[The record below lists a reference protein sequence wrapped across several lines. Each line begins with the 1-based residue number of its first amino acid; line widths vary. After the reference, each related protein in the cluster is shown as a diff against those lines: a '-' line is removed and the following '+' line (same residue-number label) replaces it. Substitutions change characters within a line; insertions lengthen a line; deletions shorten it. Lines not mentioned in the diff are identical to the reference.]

1 MRVEQLS
8 LFPEVAPQTEY
19 ALPPLEMPEV
29 NANSSL
35 AAAIGAFHTHM
46 LRTGFAENTI
56 KSFLGDL
63 RLLSK
68 FLGLTRPIGKAGTQD
83 LLDFL
88 TYLRYGRGVPS
99 APKSYARRV
108 TTLKV
113 FFGWLAAE
121 KISPGDV
128 AAPLVHEPAPSP
140 LPEVLYEQQVK
151 ALLKATK
158 ALMQKKRKPD
168 ARPHLLVSLVLHT
181 GLKKSEGLGIRLRHI
196 DISEPSDPILYVR
209 YDDPRKR
216 KKERKLSLPRE
227 MVPALGQYLREYS
240 PKEFLFEC
248 TARNLEY
255 VLADAAQLSGLKE
268 GVSFE
273 ALRMTC
279 ALRDYRAGMP
289 PDKLREK
296 LGLSPVTWR
305 ERLSKIKTLAAP
317 GL

>member
-1 MRVEQLS
+1 MKIEQLS
-8 LFPEVAPQTEY
+8 LFPEVTPQTDY
-19 ALPPLEMPEV
+19 ALPPMEMPV
-29 NANSSL
+29 VHAGSSL
-35 AAAIGAFHTHM
+35 AAATGGFHAHM
-46 LRTGFAENTI
+46 LRSGFAANTV

-68 FLGLTRPIGKAGTQD
+68 FLGLSRPVSKISTQD

-88 TYLRYGRGVPS
+88 TYLRHGRGVPS

-113 FFGWLAAE
+113 FFGWLSGERILPA
-121 KISPGDV
+121 DV
-128 AAPLVHEPAPSP
+128 AAPLIHEAAPSP
-140 LPEVLYEQQVK
+140 LPEVLYDQQVK
-151 ALLKATK
+151 VLLKATK
-158 ALMQKKRKPD
+158 TLMQKKRKPD
-168 ARPHLLVSLVLHT
+168 ARPYLLVSLLLRT
-181 GLKKSEGLGIRLRHI
+181 GLKKSECLDIRLRHI

-227 MVPALGQYLREYS
+227 MVPALGQYIREYS

-255 VLADAAQLSGLKE
+255 VLADAAQSAGLKN

-273 ALRMTC
+273 ALRTTS

-305 ERLSKIKTLAAP
+305 ERFAKIKILAAP
-317 GL
+317 AL